1 VLAEQIDACASA
13 AARPGPARASPS
25 GSEPDRL
32 PSLASVNTS
41 TLPTA
46 SKEPRRYHRG
56 CQWPSTALIGD

>member
-1 VLAEQIDACASA
+1 MLAEQIDACASA

-46 SKEPRRYHRG
+46 SKEPPQISPRL
-56 CQWPSTALIGD
+56 PMA